1 MIREIWQAYTFLSA
15 YVRPQRRA
23 VICCALFCCF
33 IPCVIAPASA
43 AEKSYNLAAQ
53 PLRSAL
59 IALAA
64 AADVS
69 IGLSGV
75 NLAGKT
81 SRSLTGYS
89 YFEEAL
95 TRLLAGSGLSFRAI
109 DPTTY
114 LIYEIAAPQT
124 PQPIKATEPLES
136 TPIEEITITATK
148 RSESLQVTAAS
159 IAVVIRQSILDYGL
173 HTARE
178 AASFVSGVATTN
190 RAPGDNKFFMRGVTD
205 GAFIGNK
212 QSAVGV
218 YIDET
223 RAIFDAPDPELQLVD
238 IDRIEVIRGPQ
249 GTLYGA
255 GSIGGLIRIITHGP
269 ELGRFE
275 TEVSAETAVTD
286 AGSPSHFVSGVVN
299 APIGDSAAIRAVAYT
314 RREGGYIEDV
324 RIGSNTNDAYIYGAR
339 LGGRLSLS
347 PDWSVRTSVI
357 WQRVNARDSQ
367 YADRNM
373 RPFTRGNFVLE
384 PHLNE
389 FFDLNA
395 VIEGDLCFADLTSST
410 AWIMQNVNTTFDASV
425 ALPALIRQPVQATA
439 FARRNQYHTL
449 NHETRLASAP
459 GGRLQWLVGVFV
471 SHREDSGD
479 TFLSLVNG
487 PSSAPFYTKHR
498 IDSGTEVAMF
508 GEATYAFTR
517 QLSFTAG
524 LRGYYG
530 ILEASANNS
539 ELLDEGPP
547 EANGRND
554 KTGVTPKATLSY
566 RITPEDL
573 IYGEVAQGFRLGG
586 INIDSRVVNPPT
598 NTPGNGP
605 PLTVRNFDSDR
616 LWNFE
621 IGTKNS
627 FLHNTVQINA
637 DGFYSIWTDMQADL
651 TRMNGLLFA
660 ANIGQVENA
669 GFELE
674 ATVVATPEFVISANV
689 SWSNPQFTESSA
701 IAAGLSANRLPV
713 IPNFASSI
721 GAQYQTQLN
730 ADLLAYANVRL
741 NFVGSARL
749 INGTNMD
756 PATNDYSVVN
766 ARAGVQW
773 HTVRAT
779 LYVNNIFNVE
789 SNTYAFGNPF
799 NLGRVPQV
807 TPLRPRTAGLTVSWA
822 P

>member
-1 MIREIWQAYTFLSA
+1 M
-15 YVRPQRRA
+15 A
-23 VICCALFCCF
+23 VN
-33 IPCVIAPASA
+33 A
-43 AEKSYNLAAQ
+43 AEKSFNLPAQ

-64 AADVS
+64 DADVS

-75 NLAGKT
+75 TLAGKT
-81 SRSLTGYS
+81 SRSLSGYS
-89 YFEEAL
+89 DFEEAL
-95 TRLLAGSGLSFRAI
+95 TRLLAGSGLGFRAI

-114 LIYEIAAPQT
+114 LIYEIAAPET
-124 PQPIKATEPLES
+124 MQPVTAPERLES
-136 TPIEEITITATK
+136 APIEEITITATK

-159 IAVVIRQSILDYGL
+159 VAVVIRQAILDYGVR
-173 HTARE
+173 TARE

-238 IDRIEVIRGPQ
+238 VDRIEVIRGPQ

-255 GSIGGLIRIITHGP
+255 GSIGGLIRIITHAP

-275 TEVSAETAVTD
+275 TQVSAETAVTN
-286 AGSPSHFVSGVVN
+286 AGSPSHFFSGVLNV
-299 APIGDSAAIRAVAYT
+299 PIADNAAIRAVAYT
-314 RREGGYIEDV
+314 RRDGGYIEDPRV
-324 RIGSNTNDAYIYGAR
+324 GSNTNDVYVYGGR

-347 PDWSVRTSVI
+347 PDWTIKTSVI

-373 RPFTRGNFVLE
+373 RPYARGNFLLE

-395 VIEGDLCFADLTSST
+395 VVEGDLGFAELTSST
-410 AWIMQNVNTTFDASV
+410 AWISQNVNTTFDASV

-449 NHETRLASAP
+449 NHETRLASTP
-459 GGRLQWLVGVFV
+459 GGRWQWLAGAFV

-479 TFLSLVNG
+479 TFLNLLGG
-487 PSSAPFYTKHR
+487 PPNTPFYTKHR
-498 IDSGTEVAMF
+498 LDTGTEAAVF
-508 GEATYAFTR
+508 GEITYAVTR
-517 QLSFTAG
+517 NLSFTAG

-530 ILEASANNS
+530 ILEATANNS

-566 RITPEDL
+566 RVTPEDL
-573 IYGEVAQGFRLGG
+573 VYAEVAQGFRLGG
-586 INIDSRVVNPPT
+586 INIDSRVVSPPT
-598 NTPGNGP
+598 TTPGNGP

-627 FLHNTVQINA
+627 FLRNTVQINA

-660 ANIGQVENA
+660 ANIGQVQNA

-674 ATVVATPEFVISANV
+674 ATVAATPEFVISANV
-689 SWSNPQFTESSA
+689 SWSNPELTESSA

-713 IPNFASSI
+713 IPNFASSV
-721 GAQYQTQLN
+721 GAQYQKQLGE
-730 ADLLAYANVRL
+730 DLLAYANVRL

-756 PATNDYSVVN
+756 PAVSDYSLVN

-773 HTVRAT
+773 RTLRAT
-779 LYVNNIFNVE
+779 LFVNNIFNVG

-807 TPLRPRTAGLTVSWA
+807 TPLRPRTVGLTVSWA